1 MHQSFKH
8 FFIFTLLLTFLYNAS
23 GIGVC
28 IEHAA
33 HKNEQATGTKSPKTE
48 KGIVFSQDD
57 NCQCALHMDMNHMLL
72 PEPVMVEMPVDLNSV
87 AEIPHSKA
95 ITYRCL
101 LDYFSSRA
109 PPAGDYPAV

>member
-33 HKNEQATGTKSPKTE
+33 HKSEQAKGTKSPKTE

-57 NCQCALHMDMNHMLL
+57 DCQCALHMNMNHMLL